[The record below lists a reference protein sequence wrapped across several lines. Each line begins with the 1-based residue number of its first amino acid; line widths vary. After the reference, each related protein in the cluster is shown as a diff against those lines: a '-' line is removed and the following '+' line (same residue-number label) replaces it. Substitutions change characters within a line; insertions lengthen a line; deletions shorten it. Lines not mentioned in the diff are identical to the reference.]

1 MTWEGQAKAGA
12 TPARWRAA
20 AATSRCPGGRPA
32 AVGARHRAALP
43 GPTAAPSG
51 HGDDRDRTTAH
62 AGRSQRAQARTHRPH
77 APAGP
82 ATSPASGAEPSGAV
96 PGRSA
101 RQTPRPARVRI
112 PHGPGDGATAVP
124 YPRRAPGAPPWL
136 PPATEQ
142 TPAPGSHLRSLPSR
156 PTA

>member
-1 MTWEGQAKAGA
+1 MSWDGQAKATA
-12 TPARWRAA
+12 APARWRAA
-20 AATSRCPGGRPA
+20 AATSRCPGDRPA
-32 AVGARHRAALP
+32 AAGARHRAALP
-43 GPTAAPSG
+43 DLTATPSD

-62 AGRSQRAQARTHRPH
+62 AGRSQRAQARTLRPH

-82 ATSPASGAEPSGAV
+82 AAGTGPGGAV

-124 YPRRAPGAPPWL
+124 RPRRAPGAPPWL

-142 TPAPGSHLRSLPSR
+142 TPPPGSHLRSLPSR
-156 PTA
+156 QTA